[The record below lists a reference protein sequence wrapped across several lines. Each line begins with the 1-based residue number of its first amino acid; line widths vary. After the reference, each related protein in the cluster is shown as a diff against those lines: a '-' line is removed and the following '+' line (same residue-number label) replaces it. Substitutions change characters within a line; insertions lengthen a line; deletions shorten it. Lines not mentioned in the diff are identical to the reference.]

1 MKAVR
6 KGSGKQFTVVAVS
19 AIAAGDIVIA
29 GSLHGVAPYAI
40 AAGATGVVERE
51 GLFEAEYDGAA
62 AANKGAAAYW
72 DASAKKVTATST
84 DNTAIGYFAEAAV
97 SSGTSCKIILA

>member
-40 AAGATGVVERE
+40 QAGQVGVIERE

-62 AANKGAAAYW
+62 AANQGAAAYW

-84 DNTAIGYFAEAAV
+84 DNTAIGYFAEAAAASATV
-97 SSGTSCKIILA
+97 CKIILA